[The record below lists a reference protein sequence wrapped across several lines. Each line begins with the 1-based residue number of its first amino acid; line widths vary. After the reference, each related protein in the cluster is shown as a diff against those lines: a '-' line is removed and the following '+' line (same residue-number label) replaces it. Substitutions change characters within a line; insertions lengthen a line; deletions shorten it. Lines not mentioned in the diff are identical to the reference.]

1 MPWNQMLRRRLYR
14 TCRPVLE
21 RLETRLVPAN
31 VDVLSYHDDP
41 LLTGQNL
48 QEESLTPAN
57 VNVTNFGKLFSQAVD
72 GPIYAQPLYKANLS
86 IAGGTHNVVFV
97 ATENDSLYAFDA
109 DSPTAGPTANGLYWR
124 DTFVDPA
131 HGVTAV
137 PPTDVGN
144 PDIVPTIGITGTPV
158 IDPAAGTIYFVVATK
173 EMRSSVAHYDQYL
186 YALNIADG
194 RQRANSPYL
203 IGDTIKG
210 GPDGGF
216 TNVTSVSVPGAG
228 DGSSG
233 GVVRFNA
240 AYHLQRPGLQLVNG
254 VVYVAFGSHSD
265 FRPYH
270 GWVLGFDK
278 TSLQPVKVF
287 NLTPNAGGSG
297 IWQSGGAVSADPQ
310 GNLYIAVGNGFN
322 GPNLAFDPSHN
333 NYSEAVLKLSTTG
346 QLSVVDYFVPFEW
359 QTLDNQDADL
369 GSGGVMLLPDYVG
382 STMHPHLMVETGKS
396 GKIYLIDRDNL
407 GQNVAPPG
415 PDRVVQ
421 TIQNQ
426 PGVWGNPAFFRT
438 GANSGIVYYH
448 GSGADLRGYPIS
460 NGQFDTA
467 HVLHSTIVS
476 GFPGTQPAVSANG
489 IANPTSPTNGIV
501 WDLQVDNFGGGGIG
515 LGGNPT
521 TAAILRAWNATSFNS
536 AADELYDTSQASPRD
551 QLGTAAK
558 FTTVSESNGHVF
570 VPTQAELDVLG
581 LFPASTAAPAARTNL
596 QGMLSAG
603 PHIDL
608 SWTNPVP
615 AMGAAPTGIRIL
627 RSTDGTTFTPLAVAG
642 GTAST
647 YRDNGPFVIGQ
658 TYYFRVVA
666 VNQVGNSP
674 DSNTV
679 MVTIPI
685 ASAVLTLAGVGS
697 SSIGLSW
704 TAVANNHYAIERST
718 NGTTFVP
725 VATVPAWQTSYTD
738 TGLAAGIYAYRIH
751 AFNSGPNAESL
762 SNVNGATVG
771 AVIDHNSGFAN
782 PTNLTANGS
791 AAFPTDTTLR
801 LTTADA
807 QTGSAFS
814 NTRMTV
820 AKFTTTFQVRLHE
833 GTQPNYADGL
843 TFVIQANAP
852 TALGQGGAGLGYQ
865 GIGRSVAIKFGTF
878 QYAGDPSNSTTG
890 LFLNGAAPRGGMDT
904 SAQVLLNS
912 QDQKDVTLTYDG
924 TTLTEVIV
932 DVSRSTTFT
941 TSYMVNI
948 PAVIGS
954 DTAYVGFTASTGSP
968 APSYWELQD
977 IVNWQFTSQ
986 APLPGAP
993 GNLRVALS
1001 TGSQLNLA
1009 WNANSYNETSFQVER
1024 SPDGSTWSQV
1034 GTSTATNFSEL
1045 RLTPGTY
1052 YYRVRAANAN
1062 GQSPYSNALKS
1073 GVPGPIL
1080 VQDQDVGTPGD
1091 PAVAGSASFAGGGV
1105 HTNSGA
1111 GSDIWNQADGFHFI
1125 YKPLIGDGMIT
1136 ARVLSMS
1143 SIQDTTYWAK
1153 AGVMIRESLA
1163 GNARD
1168 AYVTMTPQG
1177 HNQVQFL
1184 DRVATGG
1191 NAADIGDATN
1201 IPFPIWV
1208 RVVRQGNT
1216 FTGFYSTNG
1225 TTFIQLG
1232 AAVTIPMST
1241 TAYVGL
1247 VASSANNNGANPNAV
1262 STSMFD
1268 SVSVV
1273 PAVLQTSHLD
1283 VSAASAAVNPGM
1295 PVNITVRALDPFNNP
1310 VPGYRGTVHFTA
1322 SDTAATLPPDYTFT
1336 AADNGVHTFSVTLQ
1350 TLGRQSVLATDT
1362 ASNLITGGTA
1372 VLVTNQAVLGS
1383 LIVAGFPSPVAAGV
1397 QGSVTVTAKDSGG
1410 NVFTGY
1416 RGTVHFSSTDPRA
1429 QLPADYTFTAAD
1441 NGVHTFTAT
1450 LNTPGMQSL
1459 TVTDA
1464 TAGISGTQSGIQ
1476 VVAAPSIT
1484 SVSRSAAVIFTGSA
1498 LTVSGT
1504 FADPVTGQTHQVV
1517 IGWGDA
1523 TANTTLNL
1531 AVGTTSFS
1539 ASHTYTQAGNFGLRV
1554 ALTAANGGSDT
1565 VILTATAAAAPPPSG
1580 LVGWWTGD
1588 GTNTTTA
1595 PDIAG
1600 ANPGTLVNGA
1610 TTAPGQVGNTF
1621 SFNGSQWV
1629 VIPTSTNIPVGNATY
1644 TLMAWI
1650 KPNTAGNEG
1659 IIGYGSYGVGN
1670 QTNAFRLL
1678 DDGTGHLNFRHY
1690 WWGNDL
1696 DAFTT
1701 LPAAGAW
1708 HLAVAEFDGTTRKV
1722 VLDGQVI
1729 AMDTPTGHNVPAA
1742 NNFAIGVTDFN
1753 GSGGE
1758 TFNGLIDEAQVYSR
1772 ALTLAEIQAIYN
1784 AGTAGQIKGVRVQN
1798 TPPVSITTVSR
1809 SAVVINEGGTLTVSG
1824 SFSDAV
1830 AGQTHQAVLSWGD
1843 GTANTTLNL
1852 ATGTAT
1858 FSANHV
1864 YAEEGNWQIQVTVMS
1879 ADGRSD
1885 MVTLPVTG
1893 ASVAPPAGLVGWWTG
1908 DGTNAAVAPDLAGSN
1923 PGNLINGASHAAGQ
1937 VGNAFSF
1944 NGMNQYVDLPTGA
1957 SIPVG
1962 NATYTL
1968 MAWIKPNAAGNEGI
1982 IGYGNYG
1989 THEQVNAFRLL
2000 DNGTG
2005 HLNLLNYWWDVDLE
2019 ADTNLPAT
2027 GAWHLAVA
2035 EFDGTT
2041 RKIVL
2046 DGQVIAMDTPTGHNV
2061 PNAANFRIGSTNNGE
2076 FFNGL
2081 IDEAQVYGRALT
2093 LADIQAIYNAG
2104 TAGQIKGVRAADVPV
2119 TATGGFT
2126 FNAVAGIASMTQTVA
2141 TFTDPAGAE
2150 MVADY
2155 TATINW
2161 GDNSTSAGVI
2171 SGPNAGG
2178 VFTVQ
2183 GSHTYAQTGTYTI
2196 TVTIHHDTAADATAT
2211 STAQVAA
2218 AVLHLAV
2225 NGFPSPVTA
2234 GTAGSVTV
2242 TALDQL
2248 GETAANY
2255 RGTVHFSSSDPLA
2268 MLPGDYTFSA
2278 ADNGVHTFSAT
2289 LKTAGSQSLT
2299 ATDTADAGITGT
2311 QSGIIVTAATV
2322 NQLLVQG
2329 FPSPVTAGRLGGFFV
2344 TAADPYGNTVAGYRG
2359 TVSFTSSDGRAG
2371 LPPSYTFTAADNGRA
2386 HFDAALFQAG
2396 TQSLTATDGAGLT
2409 GTQSGIVVTA
2419 AAADH
2424 FMLTAPATATA
2435 GQPFPIALTALDPYG
2450 NIDTSF
2456 QGTVRFASSDPQA
2469 LLPPDYTFMAA
2480 DNGSHTFS
2488 VTLYTAGA
2496 QMIGSGGTAATVTV
2510 TPAAAVAFFIRP
2522 PVCDCAVAGQPFA
2535 VIVSARDP
2543 YGNVDVNYTGTVTFS
2558 STDPLAGLPAD
2569 YTFSAVDEGQA
2580 AFAVTLYTARN
2591 QDITATDTSDPTI
2604 TGSTT
2609 VAVAAAAAKSFFI
2622 AVPDQVAAGSP
2633 FAITVSALDP
2643 YGNIAGGYLGTVH
2656 FDSSDPA
2663 ADLPPDYTFQP
2674 GDGGVATFAITL
2686 NTPGDQ
2692 TLTATDTGDPS
2703 VNGSATVNVAGPELR
2718 GKGPRSRANRFAAFG
2733 SVAIGTRVAPPQ
2745 HPDSSTKVSP
2755 AASASARSGV
2765 PDRSGEDAL
2774 AEKYSRHTGPRVLSA
2789 EALDLAFGELDGGL
2803 FDGISVGT

>member
-1 MPWNQMLRRRLYR
+1 M
-14 TCRPVLE
+14 
-21 RLETRLVPAN
+21 A
-31 VDVLSYHDDP
+31 
-41 LLTGQNL
+41 
-48 QEESLTPAN
+48 
-57 VNVTNFGKLFSQAVD
+57 
-72 GPIYAQPLYKANLS
+72 
-86 IAGGTHNVVFV
+86 
-97 ATENDSLYAFDA
+97 
-109 DSPTAGPTANGLYWR
+109 
-124 DTFVDPA
+124 
-131 HGVTAV
+131 
-137 PPTDVGN
+137 
-144 PDIVPTIGITGTPV
+144 
-158 IDPAAGTIYFVVATK
+158 
-173 EMRSSVAHYDQYL
+173 
-186 YALNIADG
+186 
-194 RQRANSPYL
+194 
-203 IGDTIKG
+203 
-210 GPDGGF
+210 
-216 TNVTSVSVPGAG
+216 
-228 DGSSG
+228 
-233 GVVRFNA
+233 
-240 AYHLQRPGLQLVNG
+240 
-254 VVYVAFGSHSD
+254 
-265 FRPYH
+265 
-270 GWVLGFDK
+270 
-278 TSLQPVKVF
+278 
-287 NLTPNAGGSG
+287 
-297 IWQSGGAVSADPQ
+297 
-310 GNLYIAVGNGFN
+310 
-322 GPNLAFDPSHN
+322 
-333 NYSEAVLKLSTTG
+333 
-346 QLSVVDYFVPFEW
+346 DYFVPYEW

-369 GSGGVMLLPDYVG
+369 GSGGVMLLPDFVG
-382 STMHPHLMVETGKS
+382 STAHPHLMVETGKS

-407 GQNVAPPG
+407 GQNVPPPG

-438 GANSGIVYYH
+438 GPNSGIVYYH

-570 VPTQAELDVLG
+570 VPTQTELDVLG
-581 LFPASTAAPAARTNL
+581 LFPPSTAAPAARTNL

-627 RSTDGTTFTPLAVAG
+627 RSTDGTTFTPLAVVA

-658 TYYFRVVA
+658 TYYYRVVA
-666 VNQVGNSP
+666 ANQIGSSP

-679 MVTIPI
+679 MVAIPI
-685 ASAVLTLAGVGS
+685 ASAVLGLDGVS
-697 SSIGLSW
+697 SSAIGLSW
-704 TAVANNHYAIERST
+704 TAVANDHYTVERST
-718 NGTTFVP
+718 NGTTFTA

-738 TGLAAGIYAYRIH
+738 TGLAAGTYAYRIH
-751 AFNSGPNAESL
+751 AYNSSPSAESL
-762 SNVNGATVG
+762 SNVTGATVG
-771 AVIDHNSGFAN
+771 AVIDHNNGFAN
-782 PTNLTANGS
+782 PTDLTANGS

-820 AKFTTTFQVRLHE
+820 AKFTTTFQIRLHE

-878 QYAGDPSNSTTG
+878 QYAGDPSNSSTG
-890 LFLNGAAPRGGMDT
+890 LILNGAAPRGGMDT
-904 SAQVLLNS
+904 SATVLLNS
-912 QDQKDVTLTYDG
+912 QDQKNVILTYDG
-924 TTLTEVIV
+924 TTLTETII
-932 DVSRSTTFT
+932 DVPRSTTFT
-941 TSYMVNI
+941 TTYTVNI

-954 DTAYVGFTASTGSP
+954 DTAYVGFTAATGSP

-1001 TGSQLNLA
+1001 TGSQLNLT

-1034 GTSTATNFSEL
+1034 GTSTTPGFSDL
-1045 RLTPGTY
+1045 GLTPGTY

-1062 GQSPYSNALKS
+1062 GQSPYSNVLKG

-1105 HTNSGA
+1105 YTNSGA
-1111 GSDIWNQADGFHFI
+1111 GSDIWNQADGFHFV

-1163 GNARD
+1163 ANARD

-1184 DRVATGG
+1184 DRVDTGG
-1191 NAADIGDATN
+1191 NAADTGDATG

-1208 RVVRQGNT
+1208 RVVRRGNA
-1216 FTGFYSTNG
+1216 FTGFYSTDG
-1225 TTFIQLG
+1225 TTFTQLG
-1232 AAVTIPMST
+1232 PAVMIPMSS

-1247 VASSANNNGANPNAV
+1247 VASSANNNGSNPNAV

-1283 VSAASAAVNPGM
+1283 VSAASIAVNPGT
-1295 PVNITVRALDPFNNP
+1295 PVSITVRALDPFNNI
-1310 VPGYRGTVHFTA
+1310 VPSYRGTVHFTA
-1322 SDTAATLPPDYTFT
+1322 SDAAATLPADYTFT

-1350 TLGRQSVLATDT
+1350 TLGRQAVFATDT
-1362 ASNLITGGTA
+1362 ASNLVTGGTA
-1372 VLVTNQAVLGS
+1372 LLVTNQAVLGS
-1383 LIVAGFPSPVAAGV
+1383 LVVAGFPSPVAAGV
-1397 QGSVTVTAKDSGG
+1397 PGSVTVTAKDASG

-1416 RGTVHFSSTDPRA
+1416 RGTVHFSSTDARA

-1441 NGVHTFTAT
+1441 NGVHTFTAA
-1450 LNTPGMQSL
+1450 LNTPGAQAV
-1459 TVTDA
+1459 TVTDVA
-1464 TAGISGTQSGIQ
+1464 AGISGTQSGIQ

-1484 SVSRSAAVIFTGSA
+1484 SVSRSAAVVFTNSA

-1517 IGWGDA
+1517 ISWGDT
-1523 TANTTLNL
+1523 TADTTLNL
-1531 AVGTTSFS
+1531 AVGTTTFS
-1539 ASHTYTQAGNFGLRV
+1539 AGHTYTQAGSFGIRV
-1554 ALTAANGGSDT
+1554 TLTAANGGSDA
-1565 VILTATAAAAPPPSG
+1565 VILTATAASAPPPSG

-1588 GTNTTTA
+1588 GTNGTTA

-1600 ANPGTLVNGA
+1600 TNPGTLVNGA
-1610 TTAPGQVGNTF
+1610 THAPGQVGNAF
-1621 SFNGSQWV
+1621 SFNGNQWV
-1629 VIPTSTNIPVGNATY
+1629 VLPTATNIPIGNATY

-1650 KPNTAGNEG
+1650 KPNVAGNEG
-1659 IIGYGSYGVGN
+1659 IIGYGNYGTNN

-1701 LPAAGAW
+1701 MPAAGAW
-1708 HLAVAEFDGTTRKV
+1708 HLAVAEFDGTTRKI

-1729 AMDTPTGHNVPAA
+1729 AMDTPTGHSVPAA

-1753 GSGGE
+1753 GLGGE

-1772 ALTLAEIQAIYN
+1772 ALTLPEIQAIYS

-1798 TPPVSITTVSR
+1798 APPVSITTISR
-1809 SAVVINEGGTLTVSG
+1809 SAAVINEGGMLTVSG
-1824 SFSDAV
+1824 SFNDAV
-1830 AGQTHQAVLSWGD
+1830 AGQTHQVVLGWGD

-1852 ATGTAT
+1852 AMGAAT
-1858 FSANHV
+1858 FSASHT
-1864 YAEEGNWQIQVTVMS
+1864 YAEEGNWQIQVTVM
-1879 ADGRSD
+1879 APDGRSD
-1885 MVTLPVTG
+1885 TVMLPVT
-1893 ASVAPPAGLVGWWTG
+1893 AAAAAPPAGLVGWWTG
-1908 DGTNAAVAPDLAGSN
+1908 DGTNAAVAPDLAGGN
-1923 PGNLINGASHAAGQ
+1923 PGNLTNGATYAAGQ

-1944 NGMNQYVDLPTGA
+1944 NGMNQYVDLPTGMNV
-1957 SIPVG
+1957 PVG
-1962 NATYTL
+1962 NSTYTL

-1989 THEQVNAFRLL
+1989 THEQVNAFRLV

-2019 ADTNLPAT
+2019 ADTNVPAA

-2041 RKIVL
+2041 RKILL

-2081 IDEAQVYGRALT
+2081 IDEAQVYSRALT
-2093 LADIQAIYNAG
+2093 LAEVQAIYNAG
-2104 TAGQIKGVRAADVPV
+2104 TAGEVKGVRAADVPV

-2141 TFTDPAGAE
+2141 TFMDPAGAE
-2150 MVADY
+2150 LQADY

-2161 GDNSTSAGVI
+2161 GDNSTSAGVL
-2171 SGPNAGG
+2171 SGPNGSG

-2183 GSHTYAQTGTYTI
+2183 GTHTYAQTGTYSI
-2196 TVTIHHDTAADATAT
+2196 TVTVHHDTAVDAMAT

-2218 AVLHLAV
+2218 AVLHFAV

-2234 GTAGSVTV
+2234 GTAGNVTV
-2242 TALDQL
+2242 TVLDQL

-2255 RGTVHFSSSDPLA
+2255 RGTVHFTSTDPQA
-2268 MLPGDYTFSA
+2268 QLPADYTFTA
-2278 ADNGVHTFSAT
+2278 ADLGVHTFSAT
-2289 LKTAGSQSLT
+2289 LTTAGPQSLT
-2299 ATDTADAGITGT
+2299 AADTADAGITGT
-2311 QSGIIVTAATV
+2311 QSGIIVTAAALS
-2322 NQLLVQG
+2322 QLLVDG
-2329 FPSPVTAGRLGGFFV
+2329 FPSPVAAGSLGGFFV

-2359 TVSFTSSDGRAG
+2359 TVSFSSSDGRAG
-2371 LPPSYTFTAADNGRA
+2371 LPPSYTFTAADNGRV
-2386 HFDAALFQAG
+2386 HFNAVLFQAG
-2396 TQSLTATDGAGLT
+2396 TQSLTATDDGGLT
-2409 GTQSGIVVTA
+2409 GTQAGIVVTA

-2424 FMLTAPATATA
+2424 FALTAPAATVA
-2435 GQPFPIALTALDPYG
+2435 GEPFTITLTALDPYG
-2450 NIDTSF
+2450 NVDTNF
-2456 QGTVRFASSDPQA
+2456 QGTVSFASSDPQA
-2469 LLPPDYTFMAA
+2469 LLPPDYTFTAA
-2480 DNGSHTFS
+2480 DNGTHSFS

-2496 QMIGSGGTAATVTV
+2496 QMIGSGGAAVTVTV
-2510 TPAAAVAFFIRP
+2510 TPAAAVSFFIQP
-2522 PVCDCAVAGQPFA
+2522 PDCDCAAAGQPFA
-2535 VIVSARDP
+2535 VVVSARDP
-2543 YGNVDVNYTGTVTFS
+2543 YGNIDINYTGTVTFS

-2569 YTFSAVDEGQA
+2569 YTFSAVDQGQA
-2580 AFAVTLYTARN
+2580 AFAVTLYTAGN
-2591 QDITATDTSDPTI
+2591 QDITAADTSDPTL
-2604 TGSTT
+2604 TGTTT
-2609 VAVAAAAAKSFFI
+2609 VAVAPAAAVSFFLD
-2622 AVPDQVAAGSP
+2622 APDQTPAGSP
-2633 FAITVSALDP
+2633 FTIAVSALDP
-2643 YGNIAGGYLGTVH
+2643 YGNVATGYLGTVH

-2663 ADLPPDYTFQP
+2663 GDLPPDYTFQP
-2674 GDGGVATFAITL
+2674 GDGGVATFTVTL

-2692 TLTATDTGDPS
+2692 TLTAADTSDPS
-2703 VNGSATVNVAGPELR
+2703 ISGGATVNVAAPGLR
-2718 GKGPRSRANRFAAFG
+2718 GRSARSRANPFAAF
-2733 SVAIGTRVAPPQ
+2733 APAPAAARVAPPQ
-2745 HPDSSTKVSP
+2745 HLAALTRFSP
-2755 AASASARSGV
+2755 AAAV
-2765 PDRSGEDAL
+2765 PYTTPVLQQPDEEGPVEPHRPLNGNDL
-2774 AEKYSRHTGPRVLSA
+2774 APT
-2789 EALDLAFGELDGGL
+2789 EALDLVFGSLDGSLLDGG
-2803 FDGISVGT
+2803 TPPR